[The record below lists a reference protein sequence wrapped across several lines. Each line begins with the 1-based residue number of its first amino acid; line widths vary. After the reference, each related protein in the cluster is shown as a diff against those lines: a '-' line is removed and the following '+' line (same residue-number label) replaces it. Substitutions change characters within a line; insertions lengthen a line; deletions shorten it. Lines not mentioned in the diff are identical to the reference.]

1 MFKVGDLVVCTDNF
15 EGRKGLTAKDIA
27 YLITVKKITA
37 FIDDWGLELND
48 GEHWVDTYR
57 FRHATPEEIAA
68 GHRNDKTPLM
78 QHLDKCEEVV
88 KTWPEWKQQSIR
100 DAFGLP
106 NLETL
111 RDCDT
116 SPNCKKFDEQVK

>member
-1 MFKVGDLVVCTDNF
+1 MFKVGDEVVYTDIQDSCVLVYEGEDNNPF
-15 EGRKGLTAKDIA
+15 KLHWLSYPDGTTGYIFSLD
-27 YLITVKKITA
+27 KI
-37 FIDDWGLELND
+37 
-48 GEHWVDTYR
+48 
-57 FRHATPEEIAA
+57 RHATSEEIAA
-68 GHRNDKTPLM
+68 GHRIDKSPLM

-88 KTWPEWKQQSIR
+88 KTWPKWKLQSVR
-100 DAFGLP
+100 DALGIP